1 MIRATETDRPAIEAF
16 LNAHAA
22 TSMFPLSNLANH
34 GMNGGHPRACTFYI
48 RHEAD
53 QITDVLAISEEGV
66 IFPQCPNG
74 FDGITDIA
82 HGKTAKA
89 IMGNALQVE
98 ALREILGLTH
108 KAKLDTVEPAYSLDL
123 ANLIVPQT
131 DLTLHPLEKVP
142 TETLIQWRA
151 AYNVETLE
159 GSVDDAVESAT
170 RDIARYIE
178 TGHYRSLWDGNT
190 PVAMTGFNAALLNIV
205 QIGGVYTPPDLRAKG
220 YARAAVALHLAEA
233 AKTGVTRSVLFAAN
247 EAAER
252 AYRAIGFVPNGQFA
266 IVFYDAPQVINV

>member
-1 MIRATETDRPAIEAF
+1 
-16 LNAHAA
+16 
-22 TSMFPLSNLANH
+22 
-34 GMNGGHPRACTFYI
+34 
-48 RHEAD
+48 
-53 QITDVLAISEEGV
+53 
-66 IFPQCPNG
+66 
-74 FDGITDIA
+74 
-82 HGKTAKA
+82 
-89 IMGNALQVE
+89 MGNALQVE

-190 PVAMTGFNAALLNIV
+190 PVAMTGFNAALL
-205 QIGGVYTPPDLRAKG
+205 
-220 YARAAVALHLAEA
+220 AEA